1 MKPLVPFSKFLT
13 LFLFS
18 LFSTAAFAQV
28 SISGRVTD
36 AIDSSALI
44 GVTIR
49 EKGTSNGTSSDI
61 EGNFRL
67 SVNDPNAVLVFQYT
81 GYLELDVPLQG
92 RTSIQVTM
100 GTNVNLIDEVVVIG
114 YGVQQKSDL
123 TGSVSTLKSKDIEKI
138 PTSSLEQAMQ
148 GKIAGVYVT
157 PSSGQPGA
165 GAIIR
170 IRGTGTLNNANPL
183 YVVDGMLLDNISFI
197 NPQDVASIEV
207 LKDAS
212 ATAIYGNRGANGVII
227 ITTKKGSAD
236 GKAVVS
242 LSTYYGTQEVTR
254 RIPMANASE
263 FAQMYNELTNDNYF
277 PDPASLGAGFDW
289 QDYFFQNA
297 PIGSVQLSANGG
309 NNKHLYNVS
318 ANYFNQEGIIK
329 ESSFERITLRLNN
342 EYEVNRF
349 FRLGNNIA
357 FARSEAQNPSNSVE
371 GAYRMQPVLE
381 PLDSTGKFTDPTMPY
396 GTAMGNAAADLFY
409 RKNNHTYV
417 NRMVGTIYGDIK
429 LFKHFTFRSNFGL
442 DLSYLKN
449 KFYLPEYEVSI
460 SQRNPEDQL
469 NLGYDEQR
477 TWLWEN
483 TLTYAQEWENLRLNV
498 LGGYT
503 SQESYSESYGA
514 GRRSFPSGADELL
527 FLSAGNDTTMT
538 NYGGASDWA
547 MVSYLFRVNT
557 TLFDR
562 YLFTASMRADG
573 SSRFNEDNRWGY
585 FPSLAVGWNV
595 VQESFM
601 ENQRIFDRLKLRASW
616 GISGNDKTQLYPSL
630 GAISNGLSVIL
641 GPGESLNNGAT
652 LINYANSDVRWEE
665 VTQADIGLEMAFLNN
680 RLSTE
685 IDFYNRYTK
694 GILADLPIPA
704 YVGSQSNPVVNQA
717 EVVNRGIDFTMNWR
731 ESKPRFSYNLGV
743 IISTVHNEVKQL
755 SLGRS
760 EIFSGATGQGDQATR
775 TVVGEPIASFY
786 GFVVDGIFQNAE
798 ELASLPRLG
807 NEGVGDF
814 RYKDLNGD
822 GVINGEDRQTL
833 GSPIPNLTYG
843 FNGGVEF
850 MGIDF
855 SADFFGVTG
864 NEIVNV
870 KAMSRFAVYNW
881 EKIYVDGRWTGEGT
895 STSVPK
901 ASNGG
906 ANYRM
911 SDFYVEDG
919 SFIRLRSIV
928 LGYTLPVSWTEKAG
942 MSRLR
947 LYTSGT
953 NLWTKQKY
961 QGYSPEFSSNSVF
974 NSGLD
979 TGIYPIFKTIL
990 VGLDVTF

>member
-1 MKPLVPFSKFLT
+1 MKPRILVFKILGL
-13 LFLFS
+13 LFFS
-18 LFSTAAFAQV
+18 LITTAMVAQV
-28 SISGRVTD
+28 TVTGRVV
-36 AIDSSALI
+36 DSVDSTALI
-44 GVTIR
+44 GVTVR
-49 EKGTSNGTSSDI
+49 EKGANNGTSTDI
-61 EGNFRL
+61 DGNFRL
-67 SVNDPNAVLVFQYT
+67 TVADLNAVLQFDYT
-81 GYLELDVPLQG
+81 GFLTVEEALQG
-92 RTSIQVTM
+92 RNNVRVAM

-123 TGSVSTLKSKDIEKI
+123 TGSVGTLKSKDIEKI

-236 GKAVVS
+236 GKGVVS
-242 LSTYYGTQEVTR
+242 LSTYYGTQEVTKK
-254 RIPMANASE
+254 IPMANASE
-263 FAQMYNELTNDNYF
+263 FAQMYNEFTNSQYF
-277 PDPASLGAGFDW
+277 PDPNSLGAGFDW
-289 QDYFFQNA
+289 QDYFFQKA

-309 NNKHLYNVS
+309 NQKYLYNIS
-318 ANYFNQEGIIK
+318 ANYFNQEGIVK
-329 ESSFERITLRLNN
+329 ESSYERITLRLNN
-342 EYEVNRF
+342 EYEVNKF

-381 PLDSTGKFTDPTMPY
+381 PTDSTGDWTDPTKPY

-429 LFKHFTFRSNFGL
+429 LFKYFTFRSNFGL
-442 DLSYLKN
+442 DLSYINN
-449 KFYLPEYEVSI
+449 KFYLPEYEVSN
-460 SQRNPEDQL
+460 SQINPEDQL
-469 NLGYDEQR
+469 NLGYDQQR

-503 SQESYSESYGA
+503 SQESYNESYGA
-514 GRRSFPSGADELL
+514 GRRSFPSSSDELL
-527 FLSAGNDTTMT
+527 YLSAGNDTTMT
-538 NYGGASDWA
+538 NFGGASDWA

-557 TLFDR
+557 TLYDR
-562 YLFTASMRADG
+562 YLFTASIRADG
-573 SSRFNEDNRWGY
+573 SSRFNQDNRWGY
-585 FPSLAVGWNV
+585 FPSFALGWNV

-601 ENQRIFDRLKLRASW
+601 ENQRVFDRLKLRASW

-630 GAISNGLSVIL
+630 GAITNGLAVIL

-665 VTQADIGLEMAFLNN
+665 VTQADIGVEMAFFNN

-685 IDFYNRYTK
+685 FDFYNRYTE

-704 YVGSQSNPVVNQA
+704 YVGSQSNPVINQA
-717 EVVNRGIDFTMNWR
+717 EVLNRGIDLSVNWR
-731 ESKPRFSYNLGV
+731 ESKPKFNYNLGF
-743 IISTVHNEVKQL
+743 ILSTVQNEVKKL

-760 EIFSGATGQGDQATR
+760 EIFSGGTGQGDQATR

-798 ELASLPRLG
+798 ELATLPRLG
-807 NEGVGDF
+807 NDGVGDF

-822 GVINGEDRQTL
+822 GIINGDDRQTL

-855 SADFFGVTG
+855 SADFFGVSG
-864 NEIVNV
+864 NEVVNV

-881 EKIYVDGRWTGEGT
+881 EKIYYDGRWTGEGT
-895 STSVPK
+895 STSVPRVT
-901 ASNGG
+901 NGG

-928 LGYTLPVSWTEKAG
+928 LGYTLPQSWTEKAG
-942 MSRLR
+942 MSRFR
-947 LYTSGT
+947 FYTSGT
-953 NLWTKQKY
+953 NLWTKQNY

-974 NSGLD
+974 NAGLD
-979 TGIYPIFKTIL
+979 TGIYPIYKTIL